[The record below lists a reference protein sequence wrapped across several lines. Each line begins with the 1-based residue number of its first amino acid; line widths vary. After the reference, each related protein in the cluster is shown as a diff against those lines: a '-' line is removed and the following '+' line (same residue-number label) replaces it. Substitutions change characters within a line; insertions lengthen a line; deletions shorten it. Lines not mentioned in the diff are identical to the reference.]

1 LRNLPENRCPEC
13 GREFD
18 PSDPNTFISP
28 QQPASPAFVKPWQCI
43 LISVVSSFASTF
55 LLVGFASMLGGLS
68 FDARLAAF
76 VSLLVMAGTFVISLI
91 LTMAFRQR

>member
-1 LRNLPENRCPEC
+1 
-13 GREFD
+13 
-18 PSDPNTFISP
+18 
-28 QQPASPAFVKPWQCI
+28 
-43 LISVVSSFASTF
+43 
-55 LLVGFASMLGGLS
+55 MLGGLS